1 MTILVYFLC
10 VFGVSFYTAT
20 TDYLEPIKDNIQSSF
35 TFNPTIYKIVETLLY
50 CQACQSFWIGWL
62 VQLYAFN
69 IILPYYAF
77 ACFGLVHLINKFR
90 S

>member
-1 MTILVYFLC
+1 MTYVVYFLC
-10 VFGVSFYTAT
+10 VYGISFYLAEHFDEQKEQLLINLTSQPSL
-20 TDYLEPIKDNIQSSF
+20 YNYV
-35 TFNPTIYKIVETLLY
+35 NTLLY

-62 VQLYAFN
+62 VQLYVFN
-69 IILPYYAF
+69 ILLPYYAF